1 MWNQVIRGTIFFQNA
16 NHDSKYF
23 DEFSEWDK
31 DNSQTLQQMVG
42 GGKDKLGFLRQV
54 KKQNKQN
61 KAHLNKKE
69 KQKERKRERKKRDL
83 GTSEVWGC
91 LHGNY
96 WTSYRKPQKAQQPTV
111 PKWKTQKTQRD
122 HAAGMQ

>member
-42 GGKDKLGFLRQV
+42 GERQARFS
-54 KKQNKQN
+54 KASKETKQTKQNSSK
-61 KAHLNKKE
+61 
-69 KQKERKRERKKRDL
+69 
-83 GTSEVWGC
+83 
-91 LHGNY
+91 
-96 WTSYRKPQKAQQPTV
+96 
-111 PKWKTQKTQRD
+111 
-122 HAAGMQ
+122 